1 MSFDNK
7 WDTEIYKNHAQV
19 NRYPFDSVVSTVF
32 RYFGSTKTRS
42 DIKILELG
50 CGTANNISFLAQEGF
65 SAIGLDGSE
74 HAIQLGRNLL
84 KKKGLNAELICQ
96 DFTKL
101 SNFEDES
108 FDMVID
114 RGSITHNRRKD
125 IETTISDVHRVLKDR
140 GIFLS
145 QIFSSKHSAVKY
157 GKRLE
162 DGTLHEFSGGFF
174 AGHPMIFY
182 FATDQDIIDL
192 YESRFTMLSK
202 LHNVSQEMLNE
213 DDYRAMWNL
222 VCQKN

>member
-7 WDTEIYKNHAQV
+7 WDTGIYKNHAQV

-84 KKKGLNAELICQ
+84 KKKELNAELICQ

-101 SNFEDES
+101 FN
-108 FDMVID
+108 
-114 RGSITHNRRKD
+114 
-125 IETTISDVHRVLKDR
+125 
-140 GIFLS
+140 
-145 QIFSSKHSAVKY
+145 AV
-157 GKRLE
+157 
-162 DGTLHEFSGGFF
+162 
-174 AGHPMIFY
+174 
-182 FATDQDIIDL
+182 
-192 YESRFTMLSK
+192 
-202 LHNVSQEMLNE
+202 N
-213 DDYRAMWNL
+213 
-222 VCQKN
+222 